1 MLQNVMNILMILL
14 RKYHIKQDPV
24 NETDHLAALK
34 LRFLFV
40 KTDHSIK
47 WQNNNWKILEKDYIS
62 IS

>member
-47 WQNNNWKILEKDYIS
+47 W
-62 IS
+62 